1 MTVTDHRTEDGH
13 VVDVYVHDFTRV
25 EILERNQY
33 SVVEEVLAD
42 FANRAAVS
50 QTALFRQPVTIEFQ
64 DMVERSWAEVMA
76 RIPWDVHVFTFTLS
90 PLAGTSLLVLPT
102 TEALAMVDIRLAG
115 DGQEEYEGKELTDI
129 EQELLVPVMGNMLD
143 GLSEALSE
151 MQATTPFVGKQF
163 DDLETVTTLGM
174 TDSCLAARF
183 SLTVAGRPSKELVVC
198 LPADTLRQV
207 AEIIRKGPGQ
217 QVAMDPRVAA
227 LHIARHLRDVP
238 FDVILQFPS
247 FVTTTERLLS
257 LSVGD
262 ELHLGH
268 SADVPLEVRAEGM
281 LVARATIGRSGLKK
295 ACAITEEV
303 LP

>member
-1 MTVTDHRTEDGH
+1 MTVTEHLTEDGH
-13 VVDVYVHDFTRV
+13 VVDVQVHDFTRV

-33 SVVEEVLAD
+33 GVVEEMFEE
-42 FANRAAVS
+42 FAKDAAVS
-50 QTALFRQPVTIEFQ
+50 QTALFRQPVTFEFH
-64 DMVERSWAEVMA
+64 DMFERTWSEVMH
-76 RIPWDVHVFTFTLS
+76 RISDPVQIFTFSLS
-90 PLAGTSLLVLPT
+90 PLAGTSLLILPT

-115 DGQEEYEGKELTDI
+115 DGQEDYEGKQLTDI

-143 GLSEALSE
+143 GLSKALSE
-151 MQATTPFVGKQF
+151 LQATTPFVGKQF
-163 DDLETVTTLGM
+163 DELDTVTTIAGP
-174 TDSCLAARF
+174 DSCLAARF
-183 SLTVAGRPSKELVVC
+183 SISVAGRPTKEMVVC
-198 LPADTLRQV
+198 LPAETLRQL

-217 QVAMDPRVAA
+217 QVAMDPRAAA
-227 LHIARHLRDVP
+227 LHIARRLRDVP

-268 SADVPLEVRAEGM
+268 SSELPLEVRAEGM